1 MTDSNKYSVLAAFLP
16 SQTIEILGKLSDVE
30 RCALARVSN
39 NGPADLDNLPA
50 FMMRVVERC
59 AYYAVNMTSRPPSV
73 WRAYDRLREN
83 ADRSRPPSV
92 WRAYDRLRENAD
104 RLANFME
111 FAPSEFIPQDTLEAF
126 LSAYRYAI
134 RLCGWTLAERDGDGC
149 HEHLHMD
156 DVELAAQITEVHK
169 IFGKMWTHAA
179 KRASRLSQ
187 RRRARDITSAE

>member
-59 AYYAVNMTSRPPSV
+59 AYYAVNMT
-73 WRAYDRLREN
+73 
-83 ADRSRPPSV
+83 SRPPSV